1 MDFVKQISA
10 DPRVRVRRTGSPDRE
25 GRCVVYWMQR
35 SQRGVDNPA
44 LDVAVEVANELQ
56 KPIVVFFAPVPF
68 YPNAN
73 IRHYRFLVEGIPDIA
88 EELEKRG
95 VGFVLRRYPDHHLLK
110 FCNEVH
116 PAIVIGDEN
125 PMREPESW
133 REKATKL
140 LNVPFWTVDSDV
152 IVPSHLLQ
160 KEQYAAFHARRRL
173 EAQLERFLVASHNSK
188 AKVPWKAPK
197 NFETLSPDCDV
208 TSNWKLDRSVNPVSA
223 FHGGTREALR
233 LLDDFVSRKL
243 KNYAKLRNHPELD
256 ATSRMSPY
264 LHFGHISP
272 ITIALAVKKSKAPT
286 ADKGSYINELL
297 VWRELAINFV
307 TYNSHYDSF
316 ESGENWAHRSLA
328 SHVHDPRPVLYT
340 ESQLEN
346 AETHDPLWNAAQNQ
360 MVQGGWMHNYL
371 RMYWGKKILEWT
383 KTPAEAYRIAVLLN
397 DKYELDGRDPNGYS
411 GVAWSIV
418 GKFDR
423 PWFDRPIFG
432 QIRYMSLES
441 TGRKFDSKRYI
452 EQQIGSGRLF

>member
-1 MDFVKQISA
+1 MDLIEQISA
-10 DPRVRVRRTGSPDRE
+10 DPRVRVRRAGSPDAE
-25 GRCVVYWMQR
+25 GCCVVYWMQR
-35 SQRGVDNPA
+35 SQRGIDNPA
-44 LDVAVEVANELQ
+44 LDVAVEVANVLQ

-88 EELEKRG
+88 EVLAKRG

-133 REKATKL
+133 RKKVAKL
-140 LNVPFWTVDSDV
+140 LHIPFWTVDSDV
-152 IVPSHLLQ
+152 IVPSRLLE

-173 EAQLERFLVASHNSK
+173 ETQLERFLVASRNSK

-197 NFETLSPDCDV
+197 NLETLAPDCDV
-208 TSNWKLDRSVNPVSA
+208 TSDWTLDRSVNPVST
-223 FHGGTREALR
+223 FRGGTREALR
-233 LLDDFVSRKL
+233 LLDDFASRKL

-264 LHFGHISP
+264 LHFGHVSP

-286 ADKGSYINELL
+286 ADKESYINELL

-307 TYNSHYDSF
+307 TYNPHYDSF
-316 ESGENWAHRSLA
+316 ESGESWAHRSLA
-328 SHVHDPRPVLYT
+328 SHVRDPRPVLYS

-346 AETHDPLWNAAQNQ
+346 AETHDPLWNAAQFQ